1 MKEDHRTEWKERWR
15 DDFLKIFCGLANSGG
30 GRLVIGRDNSGNAK
44 GVKDAAR
51 LLVDLPNKARDVLGI
66 IVQVKSRAVRG
77 KEIVEVDVPSY
88 PCPISCQGEY
98 YVRSGSTTQLLKGA
112 ALDRFLLHCYG
123 RTWDAAPLPGVGPR
137 QLSRSAFT
145 RFRKLARQSRR
156 VESAVLRES
165 DKALLEKLDL
175 TEGRY
180 LKRAAVLLF
189 HAEPE
194 KFFTGAFVKT
204 GFFRSPSDLVYH
216 DEIRG
221 DLFTQAA
228 MTVEVLLAKYLKA
241 AISYRGIDRVESLP
255 VPEEALRE
263 ALLNALIHR
272 DYATTAPVQIRI
284 YPDRLQIWNPGRLP
298 EGWTLKKFLGPHASQ
313 PHNPLLAGAFFRAGE
328 IEAWGRGVQR
338 VFEACRQAGAPAPEV
353 ECEGGEVRFE
363 FPFAPSYLQAL
374 AASPETSGKTRG
386 KTREKT
392 REKIL
397 GLLAAEPGISM
408 ASLASQLGL
417 SAKGIE
423 WQMRRLTADG
433 IVRRVGPAKG
443 GHWQVL
449 ET

>member
-1 MKEDHRTEWKERWR
+1 MKEDHRTEWKERWT
-15 DDFLKIFCGLANSGG
+15 DQFLKVLCGFANSGG
-30 GRLVIGRDNSGNAK
+30 GRLVVGRNNHGLAV
-44 GVKDAAR
+44 GVRDGAR

-66 IVQVKSRAVRG
+66 IVQVKRRTVRG
-77 KEIVEVDVPSY
+77 RELVEIDVPAY

-123 RTWDAAPLPGVGPR
+123 RTWDAAPVPQVAVR
-137 QLSRSAFT
+137 QLSRGAFD
-145 RFRKLARQSRR
+145 RFRMLARQSRR
-156 VESAVLRES
+156 MESAMLREG
-165 DKALLEKLDL
+165 DKSLLEKLDL
-175 TEGRY
+175 TEGRF
-180 LKRAAVLLF
+180 LRCAAVLLF
-189 HAEPE
+189 HAAPE

-204 GFFRSPSDLVYH
+204 GFFRGPADLVYH

-221 DLFTQAA
+221 DLFTQTA
-228 MTVEVLLAKYLKA
+228 TTIEVLLAKYLKA
-241 AISYRGIDRVESLP
+241 AISYRGINRVESLP
-255 VPEEALRE
+255 VPEDALRE

-272 DYATTAPVQIRI
+272 DYATPAPVQIRV

-298 EGWTLKKFLGPHASQ
+298 EGWTMKKFLGLHASQ
-313 PHNPLLAGAFFRAGE
+313 PPNPLLAGAFFRAGE

-363 FPFAPSYLQAL
+363 FSFAPDYLNAL

-397 GLLAAEPGISM
+397 GLLATEPDISM
-408 ASLASQLGL
+408 DSLAAQLGI
-417 SAKGIE
+417 SAKGVE
-423 WQMRRLTADG
+423 WQMRRLRANG
-433 IVRRVGPAKG
+433 AIRRVGPAKG
-443 GHWQVL
+443 GRWEVIKG
-449 ET
+449 